1 MISVFDSDPTCFFP
15 QLFKF
20 EKFQTTEEL
29 KEYAGNSNLHPDTSA
44 VHVSPSLLCLG
55 PISIYLLLR
64 NHLKVRHRHRD
75 TRVFRFPCVES
86 EVGWLGAEAG
96 TGLEGLH

>member
-29 KEYAGNSNLHPDTSA
+29 KEYCREQQP
-44 VHVSPSLLCLG
+44 SP
-55 PISIYLLLR
+55 
-64 NHLKVRHRHRD
+64 
-75 TRVFRFPCVES
+75 
-86 EVGWLGAEAG
+86 
-96 TGLEGLH
+96 